1 MTIFQRRHMCVYAG
15 FSITFNWSLTWITD
29 NPVNFFPVY
38 EPSAERVKAVE
49 EELIEAQ
56 KRPDTHYDAAKEV
69 RAKGAAFYQFSADEE
84 TRKQQMEELRS
95 AREGTKKTR
104 EDVGAVDVQPGEVEG
119 MCDDETSSTNRALEK
134 RKREIENRRA
144 LLEAK
149 RKKLKVDGNAPPS
162 QAMPEPQTPPVFNQ
176 ANDPFAALETQ
187 VSKTLPRKPK
197 AAICLNVASTVD
209 ADAFLA
215 QLEQEVLK
223 KQK

>member
-1 MTIFQRRHMCVYAG
+1 M
-15 FSITFNWSLTWITD
+15 WITD

-38 EPSAERVKAVE
+38 EPSVERVKAVE

-95 AREGTKKTR
+95 AREETKQTR
-104 EDVGAVDVQPGEVEG
+104 EDVGAVDVRPGEVEG
-119 MCDDETSSTNRALEK
+119 MRADETSSTNRALEK

-149 RKKLKVDGNAPPS
+149 RKKLKVDGNTPPS
-162 QAMPEPQTPPVFNQ
+162 QPMPEPQTPPVFNQ
-176 ANDPFAALETQ
+176 ATDPLAALETQ
-187 VSKTLPRKPK
+187 ISKPPSRKSK
-197 AAICLNVASTVD
+197 VAIRSNVASTVD